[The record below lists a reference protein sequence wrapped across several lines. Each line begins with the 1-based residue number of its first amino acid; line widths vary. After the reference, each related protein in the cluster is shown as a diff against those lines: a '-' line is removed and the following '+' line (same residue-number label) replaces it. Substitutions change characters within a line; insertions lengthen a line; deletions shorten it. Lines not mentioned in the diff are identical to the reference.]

1 MQTFTILTRPFRRFR
16 RFVTCSLSPSIV
28 VLNHGA
34 NGGILDFPAVQV
46 HADLVTT
53 FELALWFLGGHVKE
67 CASSSSS
74 TRTRTGK
81 CIKTP
86 TKNW

>member
-1 MQTFTILTRPFRRFR
+1 M
-16 RFVTCSLSPSIV
+16 
-28 VLNHGA
+28 LNHGA

-74 TRTRTGK
+74 ARTAYWKVHQDSHEKLVAVETG
-81 CIKTP
+81 
-86 TKNW
+86 